1 MNSIGTLPVRPHT
14 GTGTGTRHPP
24 FLPRNFNTGTFNVA
38 LLLTSQLEKTQEAR
52 RQAQQRHMAEEAALL
67 ADNAAHLEAERVAA
81 AAKAEVLKAHAAQ
94 TRTENEER
102 IRVRKEAVQR
112 QRQADND
119 LMKNNIR

>member
-1 MNSIGTLPVRPHT
+1 MVPLLSTL
-14 GTGTGTRHPP
+14 
-24 FLPRNFNTGTFNVA
+24 FLFLMVYLIMPQLDNTH
-38 LLLTSQLEKTQEAR
+38 EAR
-52 RQAQQRHMAEEAALL
+52 RQAKQRHMAEEAALL

>member
-1 MNSIGTLPVRPHT
+1 MVPLLSTL
-14 GTGTGTRHPP
+14 
-24 FLPRNFNTGTFNVA
+24 FLFLMVYLIMP
-38 LLLTSQLEKTQEAR
+38 QLDNTQEAR

-102 IRVRKEAVQR
+102 IRVRKEAVQL